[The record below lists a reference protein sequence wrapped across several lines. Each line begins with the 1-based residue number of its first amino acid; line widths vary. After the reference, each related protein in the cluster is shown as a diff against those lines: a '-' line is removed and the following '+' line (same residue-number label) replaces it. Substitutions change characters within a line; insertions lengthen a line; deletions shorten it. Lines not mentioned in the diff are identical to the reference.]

1 VLVVVLLA
9 LSVSLLWFSQQPAA
23 SSSSQQGWK
32 KVSLVTR
39 LTALTATRTY
49 IIHRISMGN
58 QQSSAPKVS
67 TAHS

>member
-49 IIHRISMGN
+49 IASQWEIS
-58 QQSSAPKVS
+58 SHPPPR
-67 TAHS
+67 